1 MNNNMQRNPEIMP
14 IKHPPVRFGREPKNW
29 KRKLG
34 KKVTQYRI
42 KVVLPPENLATIG
55 W

>member
-1 MNNNMQRNPEIMP
+1 MQQSRNIER
-14 IKHPPVRFGREPKNW
+14 IKHPPIRFNHEPKSW
-29 KRKLG
+29 KRKFK

-42 KVVLPPENLATIG
+42 VKVAPPENLATIG

>member
-1 MNNNMQRNPEIMP
+1 MNNNFQQSQTIVP
-14 IKHPPVRFGREPKNW
+14 IKHPPIRFNHEPKSW
-29 KRKLG
+29 KRKFN